1 MMKRVLSF
9 ILCMVMLFALL
20 PAAAFADDSTAVKD
34 IYIDGMVEPKDGLNV
49 DPSQRPKAALS
60 PFGGE
65 TEPETLKL
73 SWEWSIYDEDRNA
86 WPYYDDG
93 EFTFKATNYYCAEL
107 TVTLP
112 ADKTIPT
119 KTVDGEKYYSG
130 NVWVNG
136 EKVSGDN
143 VYAYPKNGKLV
154 IELVYAIRTADE
166 SKIISKI
173 SYENVNLKA
182 YVGTKVSDFKIPQ
195 PVDKTGLGTQYYCF
209 VKLNQKE
216 QIVALRLSNSTLW
229 SDILGLSD
237 EEIDYVTAGFGS
249 TFEKDYTYVLM
260 ILEQRKPDYVFSLES
275 VDIEMT
281 TADGL
286 YQKVPSE
293 VGDADKYVL
302 VNVGLETVVVSKLSK
317 PVITLSDSSG
327 RIKVKWS
334 AVTGAS
340 KYEVYRS
347 DDNKNFSKIKT
358 TTSTSYT
365 DTDSGNGT
373 TYYYK
378 VRALNNGG
386 SKTVYSSYSSVK
398 SFCILKAAYISS
410 CKNASSGITLKWS
423 KVAGADKIYIYRSDD
438 GETYTKIASATGTS
452 YTDKTVKSGSSYYYR
467 IQASK
472 GSGDAEMLSKES
484 SSVHPTYLAAP
495 SIKVEKADKGVTV
508 SWKAI
513 EGADSYAVTRYADDK
528 NLGRTE
534 IVTGT
539 SYTDPKGNETLYH
552 YKVCAQKQAPEDYG
566 EDQIVSAYSAVKTS
580 AAFRYPTVTAKL
592 SGTSVKLSWKA
603 SGAEKYEIYRS
614 TDGGKTYKL
623 LKSVTGLSFTDEG
636 LTKGSTYYY
645 KVRSIIKDGSSTV
658 KSDFCAPFSVKVLK
672 APTVTLTKSDGKVTL
687 SWKAVSGAAK
697 YKVYRSTDNKSF
709 KLLTTTSKLSYTNS
723 SVTSGTKYYYKVRAV
738 DAAGGLGAYSSVKN
752 GVPIATPTLTATLS
766 GTSVKLSW
774 AKVTGATKYEI
785 YRSTDGGETYKLLK
799 SVTGTSYT
807 NESLTKGNTYYYK
820 VRAVKV
826 SGSTSYTG
834 SYSATQSVKVLK
846 APSITVKV
854 NNELYT
860 EKSISLS
867 WKAIS
872 GAEKYQV
879 YRSTDN
885 KSFKRVA
892 TTSKLSYTDTKANSG
907 TKYYYKVR
915 AVDTAGGL
923 GAYSSVKNGI
933 ILAEPIIKY
942 DGKKITWD
950 ALKGATKYEVYVCK
964 DLMEGGNELLKTTT
978 SCSVSVKSGQGYGYR
993 VLAVYTIDGKT
1004 YKSPLSNSIIT

>member
-1 MMKRVLSF
+1 MTKRVLSF
-9 ILCMVMLFALL
+9 ILCMVMLLTLL
-20 PAAAFADDSTAVKD
+20 PAAAFAADSTAVKD
-34 IYIDGMVEPKDGLNV
+34 VYLDGMTIPADGMTLKGIYNV
-49 DPSQRPKAALS
+49 KAALT
-60 PFGGE
+60 PFGGD
-65 TEPETLKL
+65 TEPEVLK
-73 SWEWSIYDEDRNA
+73 SSCNWEIYEGADSDEEWSVL
-86 WPYYDDG
+86 DDPDG
-93 EFTFKATNYYCAEL
+93 IFKATNYYYATI

-112 ADKTIPT
+112 DGKTIPT
-119 KTVDGEKYYSG
+119 KKVDGEKVYSG
-130 NVWVNG
+130 NVWING
-136 EKVSGDN
+136 EKVTGDD

-154 IELVYAIRTADE
+154 IELMYAVRPTDS
-166 SKIISKI
+166 SKVISKI
-173 SYENVNLKA
+173 TYNDVDMNCYA
-182 YVGTKVSDFKIPQ
+182 GTKIIDYKIPKTE
-195 PVDKTGLGTQYYCF
+195 DKTGLKTQQYYF
-209 VKLNQKE
+209 LKLDKNGE
-216 QIVALRLSNSTLW
+216 LVGIYSPAYSLVARMLGVSM
-229 SDILGLSD
+229 SDLED
-237 EEIDYVTAGFGS
+237 AREAFGS
-249 TFEKDYTYVLM
+249 TFEKGCYYALT
-260 ILEQRKPDYVFSLES
+260 IIEQRKSDYAFSLND
-275 VDIEMT
+275 VDIVFNDI
-281 TADGL
+281 DG
-286 YQKVPSE
+286 KVYKMKTE
-293 VGDADKYVL
+293 VGDADEYIATTL
-302 VNVGLETVVVSKLSK
+302 FLDTVVVSKLSK

-386 SKTVYSSYSSVK
+386 SKTVYSSYSAVK

-452 YTDKTVKSGSSYYYR
+452 YTDKTVKSGSSYYYK

-566 EDQIVSAYSAVKTS
+566 EDQIVSAYSDVKTS

-645 KVRSIIKDGSSTV
+645 KVRAVFKDGSSTV

-672 APTVTLTKSDGKVTL
+672 APSVTVSTTDGKMKLT
-687 SWKAVSGAAK
+687 WKAISGAEK
-697 YKVYRSTDNKSF
+697 YEVYRSTDNKTF
-709 KLLTTTSKLSYTNS
+709 KKIGTATKTSYTNTS
-723 SVTSGTKYYYKVRAV
+723 ANSGTKYYYKVRAV
-738 DAAGGLGAYSSVKN
+738 DKNGGVGAFSSVKS
-752 GVPIATPTLTATLS
+752 GVRLADTTLMATLS

-785 YRSTDGGETYKLLK
+785 YRSTDGGKSYKLLK

-807 NESLTKGNTYYYK
+807 DEKLTKGNTYYYM

-826 SGSTSYTG
+826 SGSTTYTG
-834 SYSATQSVKVLK
+834 SYSIPESVKVLK
-846 APSITVKV
+846 APTVSVSTTNGKM
-854 NNELYT
+854 
-860 EKSISLS
+860 KLS
-867 WKAIS
+867 WKEIS
-872 GAEKYQV
+872 GADKYEI

-892 TTSKLSYTDTKANSG
+892 TTSNLSYTDTKANSG
-907 TKYYYKVR
+907 IKYYYKVR
-915 AVDTAGGL
+915 AVDAAGGL

-978 SCSVSVKSGQGYGYR
+978 SCSVSAKSGQGYGYR